1 MLKGGVTVVTLLTQS
16 QVDLGWPIIT
26 DTVTKCAA
34 ENDDVCVV
42 RVMEDDLQ
50 RFIHSV
56 ESSAKKIL
64 KDHTKRVHDEAARE
78 RVEKGRPK
86 QPVEV
91 KSISRDELKS
101 KYGPSSLI
109 IPAPKLKEG
118 ESTSTAMPQLKQ
130 SPRLAIQ
137 VHPIEAAD
145 HTTTT
150 TSLFPNSGSLP
161 SLATKRHK
169 QDLRD
174 RAASKLINSPLFKG
188 LAKSS
193 SSTTSFKAALAQ
205 LNAVDDLRI
214 LGLGGGKPGPANH
227 RHEHSVERRMCNAC
241 WAEPVKHTAC
251 EHRYRTANPNDM
263 ELQGASSWS
272 IDDLHFKYRAERE
285 REAAWVASTQLQ
297 QEAESSPVVPIL
309 ERHPIYDKFFHTID
323 NDNTYVKNVSRA
335 KNQTKQFVLDVNR
348 VWLTNLD
355 HFNHMT
361 QDTHDEYLQPPAK
374 RNCLRGR
381 HDLGLIRQGYS
392 QVQSVSMACALKNA
406 KTTLD
411 HHDPVAHTEGA
422 APSPPPNPQHRTKVK
437 APTDGIEAEG
447 SPLSVL
453 ACGRIDFRG
462 QVPGTVVLATYPGLW
477 WCVSPSSLTR
487 PTAMY
492 LRESKLSSTNS
503 ILVHV
508 LLALDSPVLAP
519 TWFAWVPGTVC
530 APFEKEI
537 ATSYYYIPPTC
548 GMVLALP
555 SVVSPLDE
563 YLPST
568 MCIANGCDQA
578 VPDMPE
584 FNDRNFRQ
592 WIRWVTVPPNF
603 DFDAQA
609 YGIVQGYPNQTG
621 LNGRFSWHSDEVVD
635 SHTLIR
641 PRLEADYAVLATN
654 RVVRGGNDPNMYTMN
669 MRHESIDKITTSGLR
684 AFLAAQE
691 KIHEEERLKQQLLEI
706 ETKLQAGRLALDAKR
721 AEKRRFESTVAEWAH
736 RVAHSRLVRDWNGW
750 EERELN
756 ESKVLFY
763 HHSNPTLTVA
773 SQWTPPPEWPPDD
786 DSAAPLPP
794 PSATGDAFDD
804 DDDDDTS
811 TDAAELESARID
823 NSIQSIAKSLA
834 DNETFVDLLREKLGL
849 KSRKASTSRRH
860 SSLKNAPLSPTKS
873 HGDSSDDDDQAPSDD
888 EDTIAGRVLRMLA
901 QDESTQDTNTASVKR
916 LTRLQILKEAPQVHP
931 ITLGEGW
938 KRLKPTRLPKTFAK
952 KVYTTTIAG
961 PTASFINQ
969 TNLPL
974 ILGLLDPS
982 KNATYVQPEAV
993 PDFRHHIIPNLDS
1006 EVTAMKKV
1014 LAATAK
1020 KGRRSTILQVFQ
1032 DTTADEDEVPPEDEV
1047 TEAERIAKAVLY
1059 TRNNN
1064 IKELENMLDQ
1074 GVNINARDENGNTL
1088 FILACQQGNKN
1099 MCKFLMRRRCELD
1112 SQNFRGNTGL
1122 HYCYEYKWTDLATYL
1137 KDKGA
1142 KDDIPNAEG
1151 LMCYEGISSDNLQKL

>member
-537 ATSYYYIPPTC
+537 ATSFYYIPPTC
-548 GMVLALP
+548 GMVLTLP

-721 AEKRRFESTVAEWAH
+721 AEKRRF
-736 RVAHSRLVRDWNGW
+736 
-750 EERELN
+750 
-756 ESKVLFY
+756 
-763 HHSNPTLTVA
+763 
-773 SQWTPPPEWPPDD
+773 
-786 DSAAPLPP
+786 
-794 PSATGDAFDD
+794 
-804 DDDDDTS
+804 
-811 TDAAELESARID
+811 
-823 NSIQSIAKSLA
+823 
-834 DNETFVDLLREKLGL
+834 
-849 KSRKASTSRRH
+849 ASTSRRH

-1006 EVTAMKKV
+1006 EVTVMKKV

-1064 IKELENMLDQ
+1064 IKEVIGDSSFENDRRCNDGGGGGAQLENMLDQ

>member
-1 MLKGGVTVVTLLTQS
+1 
-16 QVDLGWPIIT
+16 
-26 DTVTKCAA
+26 
-34 ENDDVCVV
+34 
-42 RVMEDDLQ
+42 
-50 RFIHSV
+50 
-56 ESSAKKIL
+56 
-64 KDHTKRVHDEAARE
+64 
-78 RVEKGRPK
+78 
-86 QPVEV
+86 
-91 KSISRDELKS
+91 
-101 KYGPSSLI
+101 
-109 IPAPKLKEG
+109 
-118 ESTSTAMPQLKQ
+118 
-130 SPRLAIQ
+130 
-137 VHPIEAAD
+137 
-145 HTTTT
+145 
-150 TSLFPNSGSLP
+150 
-161 SLATKRHK
+161 
-169 QDLRD
+169 
-174 RAASKLINSPLFKG
+174 
-188 LAKSS
+188 
-193 SSTTSFKAALAQ
+193 
-205 LNAVDDLRI
+205 
-214 LGLGGGKPGPANH
+214 
-227 RHEHSVERRMCNAC
+227 
-241 WAEPVKHTAC
+241 
-251 EHRYRTANPNDM
+251 
-263 ELQGASSWS
+263 
-272 IDDLHFKYRAERE
+272 
-285 REAAWVASTQLQ
+285 
-297 QEAESSPVVPIL
+297 
-309 ERHPIYDKFFHTID
+309 
-323 NDNTYVKNVSRA
+323 
-335 KNQTKQFVLDVNR
+335 
-348 VWLTNLD
+348 
-355 HFNHMT
+355 
-361 QDTHDEYLQPPAK
+361 
-374 RNCLRGR
+374 
-381 HDLGLIRQGYS
+381 
-392 QVQSVSMACALKNA
+392 MACALKNA

-537 ATSYYYIPPTC
+537 ATSFYYIPPTC

-641 PRLEADYAVLATN
+641 PRLEA
-654 RVVRGGNDPNMYTMN
+654 
-669 MRHESIDKITTSGLR
+669 
-684 AFLAAQE
+684 
-691 KIHEEERLKQQLLEI
+691 
-706 ETKLQAGRLALDAKR
+706 
-721 AEKRRFESTVAEWAH
+721 ESTVAEWAH

-804 DDDDDTS
+804 DDNDDTS

>member
-42 RVMEDDLQ
+42 KVMEDDLQ

-64 KDHTKRVHDEAARE
+64 KDHTKRVHDEAARPTKTAS
-78 RVEKGRPK
+78 RSEKHLAGRTQVQVWAFLTDHSCAK
-86 QPVEV
+86 
-91 KSISRDELKS
+91 
-101 KYGPSSLI
+101 
-109 IPAPKLKEG
+109 AEG
-118 ESTSTAMPQLKQ
+118 
-130 SPRLAIQ
+130 
-137 VHPIEAAD
+137 
-145 HTTTT
+145 
-150 TSLFPNSGSLP
+150 G
-161 SLATKRHK
+161 
-169 QDLRD
+169 
-174 RAASKLINSPLFKG
+174 
-188 LAKSS
+188 
-193 SSTTSFKAALAQ
+193 
-205 LNAVDDLRI
+205 RI
-214 LGLGGGKPGPANH
+214 H
-227 RHEHSVERRMCNAC
+227 
-241 WAEPVKHTAC
+241 
-251 EHRYRTANPNDM
+251 
-263 ELQGASSWS
+263 GASSWS

-437 APTDGIEAEG
+437 APTDGIEVEG

-537 ATSYYYIPPTC
+537 ATSFYYIPPTC
-548 GMVLALP
+548 GMVLTLP

-568 MCIANGCDQA
+568 ICIANGCDQA

-706 ETKLQAGRLALDAKR
+706 ETKLQAGRLSLDAKR